1 MSYLSKNRGF
11 SVLVISL
18 FLSVFLLMLSVAFAD
33 RAPAFPSIFNK
44 VDIEPTMERNEY
56 EALVKSVKNDTS
68 LVNEKSKNGTTPL
81 HAAVFQGS
89 KKDALFFI
97 EKGAFVNAKDMQGNT
112 PLYYASLKG
121 DADMV
126 SLLLEKGASPNIANN
141 KKELPLHV
149 AARKGYFDVV
159 KMLVDAGS
167 KVDARDYKNA
177 TPFFWAV
184 CFCCYFP
191 DKSRS
196 LKEVFE
202 EYKKIWDFLLE
213 KGADINSMNIAGNAL
228 IGAVFRDDFQYEA
241 TKYMLEHGADPNAEY
256 IEAEEYK
263 KANYKSNSKPMDE
276 GYTPLFVADN
286 ERIINLLLEYGADI
300 NYRNNKGNTPI
311 FWFAQI
317 FNPAKI
323 NLIKVI
329 IEKGA
334 DINAINNEGKT
345 PLLLAVSD
353 GNFYIAKILLE
364 HGADIKVKD
373 KSGKTAM
380 DYALE
385 KGDKEMVNLLKKYEK
400 NVK

>member
-1 MSYLSKNRGF
+1 MSYLSKNKGF
-11 SVLVISL
+11 SVFIISL
-18 FLSVFLLMLSVAFAD
+18 FLSVFLLMLGAAFANM
-33 RAPAFPSIFNK
+33 ASVFPSIFNK
-44 VDIEPTMERNEY
+44 VDVEPTIERNEY
-56 EALVKSVKNDTS
+56 EELVKSVRKDPS
-68 LVNEKSKNGTTPL
+68 LVNKKNKNGTTPL

-121 DADMV
+121 DVDMV
-126 SLLLEKGASPNIANN
+126 LLLLEKAASPNIANN

-149 AARKGYFDVV
+149 AARKGHFDVV
-159 KMLVDAGS
+159 KLLIDAGS

-191 DKSRS
+191 DKNKS

-202 EYKKIWDFLLE
+202 EYKKIWDFLLK
-213 KGADINSMNIAGNAL
+213 KGADINSMNIAGNPL
-228 IGAVFRDDFQYEA
+228 IGAVFRNNFQYEA

-276 GYTPLFVADN
+276 GYTPLFVANN
-286 ERIINLLLEYGADI
+286 EKIINLLLDYGADI
-300 NYRNNKGNTPI
+300 NYKNNKGNTPI
-311 FWFAQI
+311 FWFARG
-317 FNPAKI
+317 FDPKNI

-334 DINAINNEGKT
+334 DVNAVNNEGKT

-364 HGADIKVKD
+364 HGADVKVKD

-385 KGDKEMVNLLKKYEK
+385 KGNKEMVNLLKKYDK
-400 NVK
+400 NAK